1 MKNMQRQVLKILFTI
16 QGLCYFFGAQG
27 QVTSFRLQQAD
38 SLYEKKQY
46 TQSLEHYQA
55 ILERKEYTP
64 SMLLKMAYIEEG
76 LGRMGQALYYL
87 DRYYLATNDK
97 LVQEKMEEL
106 STKFNLK
113 GYENTDA
120 TLVLSLYHD
129 YREYIS
135 VALAAL
141 TVFFLSLLFYWR
153 KRGRKRLVAAR
164 FCLFII
170 LALLLVHINF
180 GERISTGIIGEPNTF
195 LMDGPSPGASV
206 ISVIDEGHRVE
217 VIGKVDVWYKV
228 MWNEN
233 TAYVRDIDL
242 LTMEK
247 L

>member
-1 MKNMQRQVLKILFTI
+1 MQRQVLKILFTI

-55 ILERKEYTP
+55 ILGRKEYTP

-76 LGRMGQALYYL
+76 LGRVGQALYYL
-87 DRYYLATNDK
+87 DLYYLATNDK

-120 TLVLSLYHD
+120 TLVLSFYHD

-153 KRGRKRLVAAR
+153 NKGKRLVAAR
-164 FCLFII
+164 FCMFTIV
-170 LALLLVHINF
+170 ALLLVHVNF

-195 LMDGPSPGASV
+195 LMEGPSPGSSV
-206 ISVIDEGHRVE
+206 ISVVNEGHRVE
-217 VIGKVDVWYKV
+217 VIGKVDVWYEV
-228 MWNEN
+228 MWNDN
-233 TAYVRDIDL
+233 TAFVRDIDL
-242 LTMEK
+242 LTIEK

>member
-1 MKNMQRQVLKILFTI
+1 MQRQVLKILFTI
-16 QGLCYFFGAQG
+16 QGLCYFLGAQG

-38 SLYEKKQY
+38 SLYEKRQY
-46 TQSLEHYQA
+46 TQSLEHYQT
-55 ILERKEYTP
+55 ILERREYTA

-76 LGRMGQALYYL
+76 LGRVGQALYYL
-87 DRYYLATNDK
+87 DLYYQATNDK
-97 LVQEKMEEL
+97 SVQEKMEEL

-129 YREYIS
+129 YREQIS
-135 VALAAL
+135 LVLAAL
-141 TVFFLSLLFYWR
+141 AVFFLSLHFFWR
-153 KRGRKRLVAAR
+153 KRGKRVVAAR
-164 FCLFII
+164 FCLFVIV
-170 LALLLVHINF
+170 ALLLVHINF

-206 ISVIDEGHRVE
+206 ISIVDEGHRLE
-217 VIGKVDVWYKV
+217 VVGKVDVWYKV
-228 MWNEN
+228 RWNEN
-233 TAYVRDIDL
+233 MAFVRDIDL